1 MDYKSHQTM
10 KKEEV
15 SIQISTPLLQPKS
28 KPLASNGLQ
37 FDRPPPDDED
47 LVHQRR
53 LEFGQ
58 FVAREAVIDEE
69 LWVSDLIF
77 CTLEEIFYLSIAKAY
92 SLDHKNEWRCLFVVD
107 SGMASG

>member
-1 MDYKSHQTM
+1 M

-15 SIQISTPLLQPKS
+15 SIQISTPLLLPKL
-28 KPLASNGLQ
+28 KPLAWSGLQ

-47 LVHQRR
+47 LIHLRK

-77 CTLEEIFYLSIAKAY
+77 YTLEEIFNLSISKEL

-107 SGMASG
+107 SGMASS